1 MSEHERLHF
10 SLLFRHPLRHAGAVG
25 LLGATRDS
33 VWAEEVYGEGWVAQ
47 HRIGIE
53 DGVRASVDEDEGRA
67 TGLKPLAIA
76 DEAVLPRRGWDTM
89 GLNFAGARH
98 HGLREEDRLLD
109 VAQSISVAGRF
120 ALAERLHLPAPTL
133 LGIAESYV
141 LAEAPLTG
149 PTDWLVCRRLRI
161 AHAVPRQTGADGLPF
176 DYDTR
181 ELLLLHRYDTQAE
194 PPPLEALLADPAGA
208 ELRRPM
214 DCVRLGDRLIVAEG
228 GHDEEAS
235 AVCILAI
242 DGLPAPVSRTD
253 ALFRKL
259 YG

>member
-1 MSEHERLHF
+1 MSEPRDLQF
-10 SLLFRHPLRHAGAVG
+10 SLLCRHPLAHAGDVG
-25 LLGATRDS
+25 ILGVTSDS

-47 HRIGIE
+47 HQVGID
-53 DGVRASVDEDEGRA
+53 DGIRASVDEDEGRA
-67 TGLKPLAIA
+67 TGLKPLSIA
-76 DEAVLPRRGWDTM
+76 PEAVVPRRGWDTM
-89 GLNFAGARH
+89 GLNFAGARR

-109 VAQSISVAGRF
+109 VVQSLRPGDRF
-120 ALAERLHLPAPTL
+120 ALAEHLRLPAPTL

-161 AHAVPRQTGADGLPF
+161 AHAVERQTGADGLPF

-181 ELLLLHRYDTQAE
+181 ELLLLHRCDTQAE
-194 PPPLEALLADPAGA
+194 LPPLEALLADAAGTG
-208 ELRRPM
+208 LRRPM

-228 GHDEEAS
+228 GYN
-235 AVCILAI
+235 AVPGAICVIAI

-253 ALFRKL
+253 AIYRKL